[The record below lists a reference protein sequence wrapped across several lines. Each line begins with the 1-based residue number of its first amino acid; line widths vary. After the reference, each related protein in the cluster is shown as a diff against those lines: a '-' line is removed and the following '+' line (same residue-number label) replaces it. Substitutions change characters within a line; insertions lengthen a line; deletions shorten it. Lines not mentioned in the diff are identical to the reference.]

1 MVGISG
7 AYFFLCLFF
16 TPQPEARRESKR
28 KWAEMAPSNDREL
41 ELLISKLRKI
51 QVRKVLG
58 GA

>member
-1 MVGISG
+1 MPI
-7 AYFFLCLFF
+7 FFLCLFF